1 MSEKFDVVIIGAGLG
16 GLTSAASLAKSG
28 LSVLLLDKH
37 YKPGGYATSFVR
49 GRFEFEV
56 ALHALS
62 GLDLDNKRGF
72 MYQMLENLGITKRVE
87 FVKLPTLYKSVYPDF
102 EFVMPAGREN
112 IENVLLDTFPKESEG
127 IVRFLDRIHATNDVL
142 TGLQRG
148 SGVTREE
155 IQEYYVKYK
164 DKTLAEVLNADVKDG
179 RARTILAQLTG
190 YFGLPPSK
198 VSYVISAAGLDTY
211 FRYGGAQ
218 IKGASHTLANA
229 FVEAIYEFGGE
240 VRLSNGAKKIL
251 TEGGKI
257 TGVVTEK
264 DERIETDYIVS
275 NANPFAV
282 CNLIGFDKMPKPFV
296 EGLQAKPIAI
306 GTACVYLGLDAPHT
320 ELGLDEFEMFVGS
333 SYDFDKLYKEGA
345 SLEPT
350 EIGVATYN
358 LAYSDASPPGTTA
371 LVLTSIASGELWR
384 KLNPS
389 EYFDAK
395 TRIGDRMIRI
405 AEERVVPRLRE
416 HIEVVEVSTPITNMR
431 YTGNPGGTILG
442 TPYTP
447 DNILGNRMPQEGP
460 FKGLYFAGAWTQV
473 GGGYQTCLMSGTWAA
488 SKILKEVQGKK

>member
-16 GLTSAASLAKSG
+16 GLTSAATLAKND
-28 LSVLLLDKH
+28 LSVLVLDKH

-56 ALHALS
+56 ALHMLS
-62 GLDLDNKRGF
+62 GLDLDAKRGF
-72 MYQMLENLGITKRVE
+72 MWRMFENLGITKRVE

-112 IENVLLDTFPKESEG
+112 IENVLLDTFPGESEG
-127 IVRFLDRIHATNDVL
+127 IIRFLDKIHATNNVL

-148 SGVTREE
+148 SGVTKEE

-164 DKTLAEVLNADVKDG
+164 DKTLGEVLNADVKDV
-179 RARTILAQLTG
+179 RARAILAQLSG
-190 YFGLPPSK
+190 YFGLSPSK
-198 VSYVISAAGLDTY
+198 VSYIITAAGLDTY
-211 FRYGGAQ
+211 FMYGGAQ
-218 IKGASHTLANA
+218 IKGTSHTLANA
-229 FVEAIYEFGGE
+229 FVEAIYEFGGQ

-251 TEGGKI
+251 TEGGRV
-257 TGVVTEK
+257 TGVVTEN
-264 DERIETDYIVS
+264 DERIETDYIIS

-282 CNLIGFDKMPKPFV
+282 SNLIGFDKTPKTFI
-296 EGLQAKPIAI
+296 EKLQSKPIAI
-306 GTACVYLGLDAPHT
+306 ATSCVYLGLDVPHT

-345 SLEPT
+345 SMEPT
-350 EIGVATYN
+350 EIGIGTYN

-371 LVLTSIASGELWR
+371 LVLTSIASGEIWR
-384 KLNPS
+384 SLKPS

-395 TRIGDRMIRI
+395 TRLGDRMIRM
-405 AEERVVPRLRE
+405 AEDRVVPGLRE

-431 YTGNPGGTILG
+431 YTGNPEGTILG

-447 DNILGNRMPQEGP
+447 DNILGKRLPQDGP
-460 FKGLYFAGAWTQV
+460 FKGLYFAGAWTQI
-473 GGGYQTCLMSGTWAA
+473 GGGYQTCIMSGSWAA
-488 SKILKEVQGKK
+488 NKILNEIKGNE